1 MSSLQVS
8 MLLLFILNVLF
19 IYMALK
25 ISNAVDTNADI
36 LDKVIKGF
44 DESQKQV
51 QRLVD
56 HYNGTVDLLNSCIT
70 ALDST
75 IDFCESLGCELQYEE
90 LDRDKLQEE
99 LDKFRSKIGVL
110 YEDKEVKEDK

>member
-1 MSSLQVS
+1 MSGIQVS

>member
-1 MSSLQVS
+1 MSGIQVS

-110 YEDKEVKEDK
+110 YEDIEVKEDK

>member
-1 MSSLQVS
+1 MSRLQVS

>member
-1 MSSLQVS
+1 MSGIQIS
-8 MLLLFILNVLF
+8 MLLLFILNVLLVY
-19 IYMALK
+19 IVLK
-25 ISNAVDTNADI
+25 VSDAVNTNAEI

-44 DESQKQV
+44 DESQKQI
-51 QRLVD
+51 QRLID
-56 HYNGTVDLLNSCIT
+56 HYNGTVDVLNSCIT

-99 LDKFRSKIGVL
+99 LDKFRSKVGVL

>member
-110 YEDKEVKEDK
+110 YEDIEVKGDK

>member
-1 MSSLQVS
+1 MSGIQVS

-110 YEDKEVKEDK
+110 YEDIEVKGDK

>member
-1 MSSLQVS
+1 MSGIQVS
-8 MLLLFILNVLF
+8 MLLLFILNVLLVY
-19 IYMALK
+19 IILK
-25 ISNAVDTNADI
+25 VSNAANTNANI

-44 DESQKQV
+44 DESQKQI
-51 QRLVD
+51 QRLID

>member
-1 MSSLQVS
+1 MEGLQIA
-8 MLLLFILNVLF
+8 MLLLFILNVLLVY
-19 IYMALK
+19 IVLK
-25 ISNAVDTNADI
+25 VSNTVDTNADI
-36 LDKVIKGF
+36 LNEVIKGF
-44 DESQKQV
+44 DESQKQL
-51 QRLVD
+51 QRILD
-56 HYNGTVDLLNSCIT
+56 HYNGTVDVLNSCIT

-110 YEDKEVKEDK
+110 YRDKEVEEDK

>member
-1 MSSLQVS
+1 MSNLQIAV
-8 MLLLFILNVLF
+8 LLLFMLNVLLVY
-19 IYMALK
+19 IVLK
-25 ISNAVDTNADI
+25 VSAAVNTNADI

-51 QRLVD
+51 QRLID
-56 HYNGTVDLLNSCIT
+56 HYNGTVDVLNSCIT

-75 IDFCESLGCELQYEE
+75 VDFCESLGCELQYEE
-90 LDRDKLQEE
+90 LDRDKLQDE

-110 YEDKEVKEDK
+110 YEDKEVEEDK

>member
-1 MSSLQVS
+1 MEGLQIA
-8 MLLLFILNVLF
+8 MLLLFILNVLLVY
-19 IYMALK
+19 IVLK
-25 ISNAVDTNADI
+25 VSNTVDTNADI
-36 LDKVIKGF
+36 LNEVIKGF
-44 DESQKQV
+44 DESQKQL
-51 QRLVD
+51 QRILD
-56 HYNGTVDLLNSCIT
+56 HYNGTVDVLNSCIT

-110 YEDKEVKEDK
+110 YRDKEVGEDK

>member
-1 MSSLQVS
+1 MSGIQVS
-8 MLLLFILNVLF
+8 MLLLFILNVLLVY
-19 IYMALK
+19 IVLK

-56 HYNGTVDLLNSCIT
+56 HYNETVDLLDSCIT

-99 LDKFRSKIGVL
+99 LDKLRSKIGVL
-110 YEDKEVKEDK
+110 YEDKEVKGDK

>member
-1 MSSLQVS
+1 MSGIQVS
-8 MLLLFILNVLF
+8 MLLLFILNVLLVY
-19 IYMALK
+19 IVLK
-25 ISNAVDTNADI
+25 ESNAINTNADI

-44 DESQKQV
+44 DESQKQI
-51 QRLVD
+51 QRLID

>member
-1 MSSLQVS
+1 MSGIQVS
-8 MLLLFILNVLF
+8 MLLLFILNVLLVY
-19 IYMALK
+19 IVLK
-25 ISNAVDTNADI
+25 ASNVVDTNADI

-44 DESQKQV
+44 DESQKQI
-51 QRLVD
+51 QRLID